1 MQKAMKINVEN
12 LEFAYNT
19 KKVLNIS
26 KLEFEQGKIYGIVG
40 KNGAG
45 KTTFFKALT
54 NIIVN
59 YKGVIQI
66 DGLDIKKNFQTLSKV
81 GIVLDDLELY
91 KNYTGLFN
99 LRYFG
104 GLRGGFDE
112 AQALKLARELEIEDS
127 LDKKVST
134 YSLGMNKKLILLI
147 SVMNAA
153 QILIFDEP
161 FRGLDAKSVNWF
173 KNYLIDLKN
182 QGRTILI
189 SSHIQED
196 IESLSDKVL
205 VLSKGDFGNVF
216 DLKSEAQNFIYRV
229 EVIDQQAFIDLLQQN
244 TIPFEVHDHFIK
256 FELYETA
263 YKALFKQSVENGVE
277 FSQIKKESKF
287 AELIK

>member
-1 MQKAMKINVEN
+1 MQITMKINVEN

-229 EVIDQQAFIDLLQQN
+229 EVSDQQAFIDLLQQN

-256 FELYETA
+256 FELDETA